1 MPVLQHE
8 RIAII
13 GGGCTGTTCFWA
25 LQNTAHDVHLFEAS
39 STLGGRIK
47 EYWLEDS
54 GNKRVINTETPT
66 FNAET
71 SRQCS
76 YNHIPAISKLTTHLA
91 NLMSLLR
98 HLGIS
103 TSAIPFN
110 LSTSD
115 GITTFEWGSSIAAS
129 ILRQPWV
136 LFNIETYRTLVD
148 VIWFKYFGI
157 DALSERHSSGKPENL
172 SVHLNADEYL
182 TSERYS
188 NSFFNRYL
196 SPLLSVLWRT
206 NALKS
211 LPKFPM
217 KALVRSLNDHKFFC
231 TWQTIPQWRRIDSGV
246 RQLTQTMAKVLPAQN
261 LHLRTRIQ
269 EIQRLGKDRYKL
281 VTADGDALY
290 FNHIVF
296 AIDGRETLKILRLN
310 VDSDEKEILQDLRA
324 GPNILV
330 LHSDYSAPRH
340 AEYPRMHSLNSFIP
354 FHQLAPD
361 LDHSWPACNYIMSP
375 AQSPNQSDRQ
385 RTSDSVSP
393 RSSLTYNVNALQDV
407 PVCLFGRIFVTV
419 NPFTPPH
426 PRLVHAVWEFT
437 DLEPTPV
444 TLRAQSRLSSIQNK
458 RGLSYGC
465 RWSGRGFLEDSVSA
479 GLEIA
484 TEHFGAQLPF
494 KIIHHEDLL
503 EDSTEVLHLK
513 LSDHFIRT
521 VLSFVRAYVLI
532 CEICWLLLRKIWTRP
547 VSYTT

>member
-1 MPVLQHE
+1 MPVLQPE

-13 GGGCTGTTCFWA
+13 GGGFTGITCFWA
-25 LQNTAHDVHLFEAS
+25 LQNSAHDVHLFEAS
-39 STLGGRIK
+39 SALGGRIK
-47 EYWLEDS
+47 EYWLEDG
-54 GNKRVINTETPT
+54 GNKTLINTEAPT

-76 YNHIPAISKLTTHLA
+76 YNHILATSELTIHLA
-91 NLMSLLR
+91 NLISLLR

-115 GITTFEWGSSIAAS
+115 GTTTFEWGSGITMG
-129 ILRQPWV
+129 ILRNPWV

-157 DALSERHSSGKPENL
+157 DALSEHHSSRKLEKL
-172 SVHLNADEYL
+172 SVCLNADEYL

-188 NSFFNRYL
+188 TSFFNRYL
-196 SPLLSVLWRT
+196 SSLLSVLWGT
-206 NALKS
+206 NALKA

-231 TWQTIPQWRRIDSGV
+231 TWQTIPQWRRIDTGV
-246 RQLTQTMAKVLPAQN
+246 SQLTQTMAKLLPSEN
-261 LHLRTRIQ
+261 LHLRTRVQ
-269 EIQRLGKDRYKL
+269 EIQRLGKDRYKVL
-281 VTADGDALY
+281 TEYGHELC

-324 GPNILV
+324 GPNISV
-330 LHSDYSAPRH
+330 LHSDYSASRH
-340 AEYPRMHSLNSFIP
+340 AEYPLMHNLNSFIP

-361 LDHSWPACNYIMSP
+361 LDHSWPACNYVMSP
-375 AQSPNQSDRQ
+375 AQSPNHSDR
-385 RTSDSVSP
+385 RNPDSVSL

-407 PVCLFGRIFVTV
+407 PVCLFGRVFITI

-437 DLEPTPV
+437 DLEPTPA
-444 TLRAQSRLSSIQNK
+444 TLHAQSRLSSIQNK

-484 TEHFGAQLPF
+484 TEHFGVHLPF
-494 KIIHHEDLL
+494 KVIHHKDLM
-503 EDSTEVLHLK
+503 EGSTETLHLS
-513 LSDHFIRT
+513 LSDHFIRAI
-521 VLSFVRAYVLI
+521 LSFIRAYVLI
-532 CEICWLLLRKIWTRP
+532 CEICWLLLRKTWTRP
-547 VSYTT
+547 VSSTT